1 VSSDSTGATID
12 GADNVTVGKSNVQQV
27 VNVGHDGHDDHDHAA
42 TIRIVYELVSNLT
55 VKIDAERHER
65 YKMTEQMRKD
75 LDELRRIAH
84 ETQRQVEGLLHK
96 AQAAVTV
103 NQTHRI
109 VFTAGFALLML
120 PLPLF
125 YNDVRLHV
133 GVSWQFAL
141 TMAVV
146 CYLFSAVAWSYMWWG
161 K

>member
-27 VNVGHDGHDDHDHAA
+27 VNVGDNHHDDDHTA
-42 TIRIVYELVSNLT
+42 TIRLVYELVSNLT
-55 VKIDAERHER
+55 AKIDSERHER
-65 YKMTEQMRKD
+65 NKSTAELRKD

>member
-1 VSSDSTGATID
+1 MSSDSTGATID

-27 VNVGHDGHDDHDHAA
+27 VNVGDNHHDDDHIA
-42 TIRIVYELVSNLT
+42 TIRLVYELVSNLT
-55 VKIDAERHER
+55 VKIDSERHER
-65 YKMTEQMRKD
+65 NKSTAELRKD

-84 ETQRQVEGLLHK
+84 ETQRQVAWLLQR
-96 AQAAVTV
+96 AEAVVMV

-109 VFTAGFALLML
+109 VFAVAFALLAI
-120 PLPLF
+120 PLPL
-125 YNDVRLHV
+125 YYSDVRAHI

-141 TMAVV
+141 LLALL